1 MIDDTTLLRVVLLRL
16 PRRVNCIFI
25 EDRQNTFEET
35 YKLMNPNVA
44 YSQDRAFSVDVRV
57 VVVDDQFVE
66 SKAIGELGDKV
77 AASFFSK
84 VNKFKTG
91 EVNSVLV
98 HLAGEAPILL
108 VTVPDGRNV
117 AKLREVGVLIGN
129 LKNAPS
135 LSIAQVTESLRASDF
150 EVLVNAIALTSYEFN
165 VYRSDTPED
174 AAREITFV
182 VDDGAISQG
191 EIEAA
196 VAKGLNSAW
205 ATCFA
210 RDLVN
215 EPPSR
220 MTPSIFAERVQGEAE
235 GVSGLS
241 IEVWDLAKIE
251 KERLGALLGVA
262 AGSVEEPRVVK
273 LSYRGEGASQKVALV
288 GKGITFDSGGL
299 NIKTFEGMKTMKT
312 DMAGAAAVMAATV
325 ALARAKAP
333 VEVVAFAML
342 TENMPSGSATK
353 PGDVLITRSGQ
364 TIEVLN
370 TDAEGRL
377 VLSDGLTLA
386 KEENPEFILDLAT
399 LTGACVVAL
408 GDEIAGILGNNDE
421 IISEVIQA
429 GVKVD
434 EELWHLPIPNRYKSH
449 IKSEIADMRNIGEA
463 GQAGATAGAL
473 LLERFVGDT
482 PWAHLDI
489 AGPSRASSN
498 KGVRKVGG
506 TGFGAALLIELLS

>member
-1 MIDDTTLLRVVLLRL
+1 MI
-16 PRRVNCIFI
+16 
-25 EDRQNTFEET
+25 
-35 YKLMNPNVA
+35 PNVT
-44 YSQDRAFSVDVRV
+44 YSVDAASSVDVRALI
-57 VVVDDQFVE
+57 VDEKFVE
-66 SKAIGELGDKV
+66 NRPIAELGDGF
-77 AASFFSK
+77 AISYFST
-84 VNKFKTG
+84 VSKFKAG
-91 EVNSVLV
+91 EVNSILIHQSSQVPL
-98 HLAGEAPILL
+98 LL
-108 VTVPDGRNV
+108 VTVPDGRSIRSM
-117 AKLREVGVLIGN
+117 REAGATIGN
-129 LKNAPS
+129 LKGVS
-135 LSIAQVTESLRASDF
+135 RLSVSQITDDVKAEDF
-150 EVLVNAIALTSYEFN
+150 ETLVNAIALSSYEFN
-165 VYRSDTPED
+165 NYRSDSDVHGAKELVFVTDGVSSQED
-174 AAREITFV
+174 
-182 VDDGAISQG
+182 
-191 EIEAA
+191 IEKA
-196 VAKGLNSAW
+196 VQRGLTSAW

-220 MTPSIFAERVQGEAE
+220 MTPTIFAERVKDEAE

-241 IEVWDLAKIE
+241 IEVWDLVKIE
-251 KERLGALLGVA
+251 QERLGGLLGVA
-262 AGSVEEPRVVK
+262 AGSVQEPRVVK
-273 LSYRGEGASQKVALV
+273 LSYRGDNSSQKVALV

-312 DMAGAAAVMAATV
+312 DMAGAAAVMAATI
-325 ALARAKAP
+325 ALAKSAAP

-353 PGDVLITRSGQ
+353 PGDVLVTRSGQ

-421 IISEVIQA
+421 VISEVIQA
-429 GVKVD
+429 GAKVD
-434 EELWHLPIPNRYKSH
+434 EELWHLPIPDRYKSH

-489 AGPSRASSN
+489 AGPSRSSSN

-506 TGFGAALLIELLS
+506 TGFGAALLIELLSQ